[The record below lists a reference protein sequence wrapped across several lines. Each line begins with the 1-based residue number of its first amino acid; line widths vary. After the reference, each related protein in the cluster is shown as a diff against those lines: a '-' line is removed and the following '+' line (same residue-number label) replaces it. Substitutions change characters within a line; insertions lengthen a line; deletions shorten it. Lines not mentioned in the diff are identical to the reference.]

1 MLCVSFI
8 LNFFCARSCVSLFKD
23 LSKRKNLLFVSF
35 DEKESKMKKLKKK
48 RNRFQE
54 RKNLFKNS
62 WNARACPYVVY
73 SLTLRF
79 NYTCL

>member
-48 RNRFQE
+48 RKIGFRRE
-54 RKNLFKNS
+54 KICSKTLGTH
-62 WNARACPYVVY
+62 ARV
-73 SLTLRF
+73 TLRCILSNF
-79 NYTCL
+79 AF